1 MPLSTTFSQ
10 CAPEITV
17 FGKKIPRKRKGH
29 CAVRKLIHEF
39 PLVINIK
46 VQCPII

>member
-17 FGKKIPRKRKGH
+17 FGKKY
-29 CAVRKLIHEF
+29 HE
-39 PLVINIK
+39 N
-46 VQCPII
+46 